1 MSITPEKLE
10 KFFKMKLAAEIGPN
24 GLKCAIESKETFTI
38 LDVRKAEDYK
48 AGHIPGAVNIP
59 LSELEKQYKKI
70 SKKEQV
76 YVYCGNL
83 LCRASLK
90 AAYLL
95 SKKGYLAA
103 TVTGGYEEYAKVFPT
118 KGPKFDKVEAS
129 KSEPVAA

>member
-10 KFFKMKLAAEIGPN
+10 KYFKLKLACEVSPG
-24 GLKCAIESKETFTI
+24 GLKAAIDAKEGCTI

-59 LSELEKQYKKI
+59 LSELDKQYKKI

-118 KGPKFDKVEAS
+118 KAPKFDRAETREAVS
-129 KSEPVAA
+129 A